1 MSCHLSIFGADF
13 DPDAFLS
20 ASGLKV
26 DHITYKGA
34 PRFKTRP
41 DSERIPYSYV
51 SVTTSRAGFNEF
63 NRQVEETIEFL
74 MANYSELEVIAKTPH
89 VQYANLNFGVNYED
103 KFAQN
108 HVFTPEL
115 LKLCGELGLS
125 IELSIYTASDG
136 DEEVGV

>member
-1 MSCHLSIFGADF
+1 MSCHLSIIGEDF

-26 DHITYKGA
+26 DKITYKGT
-34 PRFKTRP
+34 PRFKTRA
-41 DSERIPYSYV
+41 DSELIPYSYV
-51 SVTTSRAGFNEF
+51 AMNTSLAYFDNF
-63 NRQVEETIEFL
+63 KKQVEETIIYL
-74 MANYSELEVIAKTPH
+74 QDNYEKLKVIAQTPH
-89 VQYANLNFGVNYED
+89 VQYANLNFGVYYED
-103 KFAQN
+103 KFMQN
-108 HVFTPEL
+108 HLFTPEL